1 MELILL
7 VLVLAA
13 LGVVVLGASRRN
25 KYRELARREDEIA
38 PVRKLAFEDIT
49 AFGEDLQQLDAEMSG
64 HELDAGANSDYQRA
78 LDAYESA
85 KVAGDSI
92 NRPEDIRHITEIVED
107 GRYAIACVRA
117 RVAGEPLP
125 TRRPP
130 CFFDPRHG
138 PSVTDVPYVPPDG
151 VERDVPA
158 CALDAERVRAGA
170 DPDIRKVMVGAQR
183 VPYWQGGR
191 AYEPYAMGYFG
202 AFGPMTWMFMG
213 GMMFG
218 GFDGDGGDGAV
229 VMAVTAVV
237 VMAATGVATAASTA
251 AASTAAASTWDSE
264 TASHVSTLVLLRHG
278 KSDWSGGRV

>member
-7 VLVLAA
+7 VLVLA
-13 LGVVVLGASRRN
+13 VLGAVGSWPVASQQG
-25 KYRELARREDEIA
+25 ARADPARGRA
-38 PVRKLAFEDIT
+38 RPVRKLAFEDIT
-49 AFGEDLQQLDAEMSG
+49 AFGVDLQELDLEMSG
-64 HELDAGANSDYQRA
+64 HELDAGANADYQRA

-85 KVAGDSI
+85 KLAGDSI
-92 NRPEDIRHITEIVED
+92 TEPEDIRHITEIVED
-107 GRYAIACVRA
+107 GRYAVACVRA
-117 RVAGEPLP
+117 RVEGKPLP

-138 PSVTDVPYVPPDG
+138 PSVADVPYVPPDG

-158 CALDAERVRAGA
+158 CALDVERVNAGA
-170 DPDIRKVMVGAQR
+170 EPDVRKVMVGAQR

-218 GFDGDGGDGAV
+218 GLGGRLRRRWRRRWRDGGGDGGDGGGS
-229 VMAVTAVV
+229 
-237 VMAATGVATAASTA
+237 TG
-251 AASTAAASTWDSE
+251 WRGRRGFD
-264 TASHVSTLVLLRHG
+264 
-278 KSDWSGGRV
+278 GGGFDGGFDFGGF

>member
-1 MELILL
+1 MELVLL

-13 LGVVVLGASRRN
+13 LGALAVAAGRRN
-25 KYRELARREDEIA
+25 KERALTQRAEELA
-38 PVRKLAFEDIT
+38 PVKKLAFEDIT
-49 AFGEDLQQLDAEMSG
+49 ALGEDLQGLDLDLSG
-64 HELDAGANSDYQRA
+64 HELDAGARADYQRA

-85 KVAGDSI
+85 KLAGDSI
-92 NRPEDIRHITEIVED
+92 SDPDDIRHITQILED

-138 PSVTDVPYVPPDG
+138 LSVADVPYVPPDG

-170 DPDIRKVMVGAQR
+170 DPDVRKVMVGAQR

-202 AFGPMTWMFMG
+202 AFGPMSWMFLG

-218 GFDGDGGDGAV
+218 GFGDGYGDGGDG
-229 VMAVTAVV
+229 
-237 VMAATGVATAASTA
+237 G
-251 AASTAAASTWDSE
+251 D
-264 TASHVSTLVLLRHG
+264 
-278 KSDWSGGRV
+278 GGGDGGDGGGDGGGDFGGDGGGDFGGFDGGGFDMGF